1 MCECLDRGDG
11 TAHVDECC
19 LEDWLAFREGQKSG
33 VYMLAGKKFAKQMQL
48 LRAVAEAA
56 ERVWNTVPAEYGG
69 AKAMVHARALNDMRD
84 ALIAA
89 REGGALP

>member
-1 MCECLDRGDG
+1 MHLGHDAVPEDATLTGSKEPLRGGEVEMDYTIKQLD
-11 TAHVDECC
+11 
-19 LEDWLAFREGQKSG
+19 
-33 VYMLAGKKFAKQMQL
+33 L

-56 ERVWNTVPAEYGG
+56 ERVWDTVPAEYGG

-89 REGGALP
+89 REGGAL